1 MRKIVGM
8 LVIVVIL
15 VGMGLSVAN
24 AQKAEE
30 TRTSETKVYRVADTP
45 TRYGFKGLY
54 TLFSPETYQK
64 GKFGIGVFWEMTR
77 FCLPGDPRYPELQE
91 FILAG
96 AYGITDRIEVG
107 VAAPFRSLKLP
118 AASYYEVNG
127 IVGRRR
133 DDPSLDEISES
144 GFSNVSVGVRFQL
157 FDEKTEDGEDRNFNV
172 TPFVLAFLPTAQ
184 DPENGIGADNT
195 RIQLG
200 VSAGTVN
207 GAVRL
212 YTQAAYQYATD
223 YDQDR
228 QDFTERGWWASA
240 LNPPRF
246 DYFGTNPLFHEYGNT
261 LFYGGGVAFGI
272 VEDTAEIFAEFQGY
286 HSFEDQ
292 DYIPMFEDY
301 NEPRN
306 FEELDVVQ
314 DGGLVRIG
322 AQIGFGN
329 GLALK
334 GGWGMRVFAEEP
346 MYESPIWQAFAGLT
360 YSSPHEAKQEVY
372 IPPVDEVEK
381 GVVRGQDEVKP
392 PPRGCEVDCAQA
404 LAMVNFEFDKST
416 LTPEAIAILKQIGAY
431 MRLCTEAVLEVQGHT
446 DWMGTENYN
455 MGLGNRRARAV
466 VYYLVYDEGID
477 PSRVVISEKLA
488 KTPPVIAGETYGE
501 TQPIASNETDT
512 GRAQNRRVQFVK
524 VVEDNRKISVP
535 CM

>member
-1 MRKIVGM
+1 M

-24 AQKAEE
+24 AQETETVESTEE
-30 TRTSETKVYRVADTP
+30 VYRLSDTP
-45 TRYGFKGLY
+45 SRYGFKGLY
-54 TLFSPETYQK
+54 TLFSPETHQK
-64 GKFGIGVFWEMTR
+64 GNFGIGVFWEMTR
-77 FCLPGDPRYPELQE
+77 FCLPGDPRYPQLQE

-96 AYGITDRIEVG
+96 SYGITDKLEVA
-107 VAAPFRSLKLP
+107 VAAPFRSLKIP
-118 AASYYEVNG
+118 EASYYEVNG
-127 IVGRRR
+127 IPGRRR
-133 DDPSLDEISES
+133 EDPALDEISES
-144 GFSNVSVGVRFQL
+144 GFSNVSIGLRYQIL
-157 FDEKTEDGEDRNFNV
+157 DSKTEDEEDRNFNL

-184 DPENGIGADNT
+184 DPENGLGAENT
-195 RIQLG
+195 RIQFG

-212 YTQAAYQYATD
+212 YTQAAYQFATS

-228 QDFTERGWWASA
+228 EDFTENGWWASTNPH
-240 LNPPRF
+240 NPPRF

-261 LFYGGGVAFGI
+261 LFYGGGVAFAI
-272 VEDTAEIFAEFQGY
+272 AEDTAEIFAEFQGY
-286 HSFEDQ
+286 HSFEEQ

-301 NEPRN
+301 DERDN

-360 YSSPHEAKQEVY
+360 YSSPYDRTEKVDLDEV
-372 IPPVDEVEK
+372 PPVEEGEVTT
-381 GVVRGQDEVKP
+381 P
-392 PPRGCEVDCAQA
+392 PPAIEIDDCFIDCAQA

-416 LTPEAIAILKQIGAY
+416 LTPEAIAVLKQIGAY
-431 MRLCTEAVLEVQGHT
+431 MRLCTETVLEVQGHT

-466 VYYLVYDEGID
+466 VYYLVYDEGIA
-477 PSRVVISEKLA
+477 PERVVISEKLA
-488 KTPPVIAGETYGE
+488 KTPQVIAGETYGE
-501 TQPIASNETDT
+501 TQPIASNENDT
-512 GRAQNRRVQFVK
+512 GRAQNRRAQFVK
-524 VVEDNRKISVP
+524 VVPDNRKIEGP
-535 CM
+535 CRL

>member
-64 GKFGIGVFWEMTR
+64 GKFGIGVFGEMTR
-77 FCLPGDPRYPELQE
+77 FCLPGDPRYPELLE

-118 AASYYEVNG
+118 AASTT
-127 IVGRRR
+127 GRWAT
-133 DDPSLDEISES
+133 DPALDEFSES
-144 GFSNVSVGVRFQL
+144 GFSNVSIGVRYQL
-157 FDEKTEDGEDRNFNV
+157 FDDKTEEGEDRNFNV
-172 TPFVLAFLPTAQ
+172 TPFILAFLPTAQ
-184 DPENGIGADNT
+184 SPEDGLGADNT
-195 RIQLG
+195 RFQLG
-200 VSAGTVN
+200 VSAGTVS
-207 GAVRL
+207 GRARL
-212 YTQAAYQYATD
+212 YTQVAYQYATD

-228 QDFTERGWWASA
+228 EDFTERGWWASA

-261 LFYGGGVAFGI
+261 LFYGGGVALGI
-272 VEDTAEIFAEFQGY
+272 VEDTAEVFAEFQGY
-286 HSFEDQ
+286 HSFEDP

-301 NEPRN
+301 DEPGN

-360 YSSPHEAKQEVY
+360 YSSPHEEAVTVKLREVPPEEAYKVGEQPPAKV
-372 IPPVDEVEK
+372 IPPTERID
-381 GVVRGQDEVKP
+381 
-392 PPRGCEVDCAQA
+392 CEEIFRT
-404 LAMVNFEFDKST
+404 MVHFEFDKST
-416 LTPEAIAILKQIGAY
+416 LTPEGIAALKKVGALL
-431 MRLCTEAVLEVQGHT
+431 RLCKDYVIEVQGHT

-466 VYYLVYDEGID
+466 VYYLVYDEGIE
-477 PSRVVISEKLA
+477 PSRVVLKEKMD

-524 VVEDNRKISVP
+524 R
-535 CM
+535 